1 MASLAIPSSTIS
13 CEGVMS
19 ISTSSSPSAWA
30 EYWLER
36 AGSTVYVI
44 WRREGEREGGT
55 DGEGGREEGGRVKQ
69 RGRGREGG
77 ADR

>member
-1 MASLAIPSSTIS
+1 
-13 CEGVMS
+13 MS
-19 ISTSSSPSAWA
+19 ISTSSPPSAWA

-55 DGEGGREEGGRVKQ
+55 DGEGGRVKQ